1 MSADRIAIPRRCHRP
16 DHRSAFVCGGCAP
29 FYGVMVRPAMA
40 RMRRQAYV
48 AVFVRGHD
56 IAPQKQKAPFRRT
69 EGVASKTYNT
79 PSCVFL
85 KTVSNAAIA
94 AKRR

>member
-1 MSADRIAIPRRCHRP
+1 MRADRISIGRRCHRP

-29 FYGVMVRPAMA
+29 FNGVTVGPAVT
-40 RMRRQAYV
+40 RMRRQPYV
-48 AVFVRGHD
+48 AVLVRGHE

-85 KTVSNAAIA
+85 KTVSDAAVA